1 MSKRRRFLPRQ
12 ITPFEFLCFMLTM
25 LAAGKSLEVGGKVGE
40 ALFISIY
47 QVCVCV
53 CGSVGSNLLK

>member
-40 ALFISIY
+40 ALFIK
-47 QVCVCV
+47 CV